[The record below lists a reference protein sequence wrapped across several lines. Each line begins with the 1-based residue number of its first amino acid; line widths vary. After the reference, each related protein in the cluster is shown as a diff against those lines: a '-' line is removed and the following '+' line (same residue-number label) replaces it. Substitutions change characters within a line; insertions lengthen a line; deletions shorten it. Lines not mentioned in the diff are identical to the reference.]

1 VRRGA
6 VVALVTVLALIV
18 LAVVGDRA
26 AVAVAQNKVSEQVA
40 AELPGARD
48 VSTSIEG
55 FPALTQVLRGSLD
68 HLVVTASDVPTE
80 RGTLDSVVVD
90 LYGVST
96 SEPRTADRIEA
107 TAVVPLAM
115 LKSQLGD
122 SWELSV
128 DGDALKAEFTGAVSA
143 SATVVP
149 VVTDGRITLDLRSF
163 SLLGLEVSG
172 DSVPDFV
179 TSALN
184 DMVGSVGELPFGLT
198 PTSATVTPQGVVVAA
213 SGADVP
219 LE

>member
-1 VRRGA
+1 MRRG
-6 VVALVTVLALIV
+6 VVIALVSLLVVVV

-26 AVAVAQNKVSEQVA
+26 AVALAQSKVSEQVA
-40 AELPGARD
+40 AELPGATD
-48 VSTSIEG
+48 VTTSIEG

-68 HLVVTASDVPTE
+68 HVVVTAADVPTD

-96 SEPRTADRIEA
+96 SSPRTADRIEA
-107 TAVVPLAM
+107 TAVVPLAV
-115 LKSQLGD
+115 LQAQLGD
-122 SWELSV
+122 SWALTVE
-128 DGDALKAEFTGAVSA
+128 GDALKAEFTGAVSA

-149 VVTDGRITLDLRSF
+149 VVADGRITLDLRSF

-172 DSVPDFV
+172 DNVPDFV

-198 PTSATVTPQGVVVAA
+198 PTSATVTPDGVVVEAA
-213 SGADVP
+213 GTDVS

>member
-1 VRRGA
+1 MRRGA
-6 VVALVTVLALIV
+6 VVALVSVLALIV

-68 HLVVTASDVPTE
+68 HVVVTASDVPTE

-172 DSVPDFV
+172 ESVPDFV

-198 PTSATVTPQGVVVAA
+198 PTSATVTPQGVVVTA

>member
-1 VRRGA
+1 VRRGPVIA
-6 VVALVTVLALIV
+6 LVALLALVV
-18 LAVVGDRA
+18 LAVIGDRA
-26 AVAVAQNKVSEQVA
+26 AVAVAQSTVSERVA
-40 AELPGARD
+40 AELPGATD

-68 HLVVTASDVPTE
+68 HVVVTAADVPTD

-96 SEPRTADRIEA
+96 SSPRTADRIEA
-107 TAVVPLAM
+107 TAVVPLDM
-115 LKSQLGD
+115 LQAQLGD

-128 DGDALKAEFTGAVSA
+128 DGDALTAEFTGTVSA

-149 VVTDGRITLDLRSF
+149 VVADGRITLDLRSF

-198 PTSATVTPQGVVVAA
+198 PTSTTVTPEGVVVAA
-213 SGADVP
+213 SGTDVP

>member
-1 VRRGA
+1 MRRGA
-6 VVALVTVLALIV
+6 VIAVVAVVVLVV

-26 AVAVAQNKVSEQVA
+26 AVAVAQSKVSEQVA

-68 HLVVTASDVPTE
+68 HVVVTASDVPTE
-80 RGTLDSVVVD
+80 QGTLDSVVVD
-90 LYGVST
+90 LYDVTT
-96 SEPRTADRIEA
+96 SSPRTAGTVEA
-107 TAVVPLAM
+107 TALVPLSM
-115 LKSQLGD
+115 LQSQLGD

-128 DGDALKAEFTGAVSA
+128 QGDALKAEFTGAVSA

-149 VVTDGRITLDLRSF
+149 TVVDGRITLDLRSF

-172 DSVPDFV
+172 DNVPDFV

-184 DMVGSVGELPFGLT
+184 DLVGSLGELPFGLT
-198 PTSATVTPQGVVVAA
+198 PTGVAVTPQGAEVTA
-213 SGADVP
+213 SGSDVV

>member
-1 VRRGA
+1 MRRGA

-184 DMVGSVGELPFGLT
+184 DMVGSVSTSGPSRIKMPSSISAAYSF
-198 PTSATVTPQGVVVAA
+198 PT
-213 SGADVP
+213 
-219 LE
+219 